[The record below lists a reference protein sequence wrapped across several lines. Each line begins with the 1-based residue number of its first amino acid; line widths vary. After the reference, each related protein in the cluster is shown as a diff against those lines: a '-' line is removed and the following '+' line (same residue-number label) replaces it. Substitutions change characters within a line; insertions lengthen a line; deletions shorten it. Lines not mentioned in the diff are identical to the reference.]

1 MLLDTLD
8 GYLTA
13 IAIGPT
19 TLPFDQWF
27 SGIWGPNKED
37 MPKFASMEE
46 TQRIINLIIRHFNSI
61 VSILEDDP
69 DAFEPILNTLV
80 MDDGQEYPD
89 GEMWAHGFMDGVNLC
104 IKDWESLVGSADGLQ
119 ALLPIFL
126 LGSDEISPEQ
136 EKLVET
142 LEQCVELSEFI
153 PESVAW
159 IYRFWQPYRFAML
172 ERTAAQTARRDGIKV
187 GRNDPCPCG
196 SGKKFKK
203 CCGSAEVLH

>member
-19 TLPFDQWF
+19 TLSFDQWF
-27 SGIWGPNKED
+27 SGIWGPSKED

-46 TQRIINLIIRHFNSI
+46 TQRVLNLIIRHFNGI
-61 VSILEDDP
+61 VSVLEDDP
-69 DAFEPILNTLV
+69 DAFEPILNTIV

-104 IKDWESLVGSADGLQ
+104 IKDWEPLVGNADGLQ

-142 LEQCVELSEFI
+142 PEQCVELSEFI

-172 ERTAAQTARRDGIKV
+172 ERTAAQTSRRDGIKV
-187 GRNDPCPCG
+187 GQNDPCPCG